1 MGLPTRATRLSLLLW
16 WFLPLGRPAPLFV
29 PLIPPPPPSPIVFL
43 FASDKDRLR
52 KLLDDRRVS
61 PAEAQLLL
69 AARMG
74 DAPTVAALVG
84 AGVDPNVPD
93 AEGSTPLM
101 RAASRGHVDAVAAVL
116 AAPSA
121 VDVAAVN
128 AWGYD
133 ATIYLGSVRSSQPAA
148 FATIEALLGGA
159 GGDVSRV
166 ALRWSQPP
174 VWRGG
179 ERP

>member
-1 MGLPTRATRLSLLLW
+1 MSTLP
-16 WFLPLGRPAPLFV
+16 
-29 PLIPPPPPSPIVFL
+29 
-43 FASDKDRLR
+43 SDKDRLR
-52 KLLDDRRVS
+52 VLLDHRRVT

-74 DAPTVAALVG
+74 DAPTVASLVA

-101 RAASRGHVDAVAAVL
+101 RAASRGHVAAVATVL

-121 VDVAAVN
+121 VHIAAVN
-128 AWGYD
+128 NWGYD

-148 FATIEALLGGA
+148 YAAIEALLGEA

-179 ERP
+179 DRP

>member
-1 MGLPTRATRLSLLLW
+1 
-16 WFLPLGRPAPLFV
+16 
-29 PLIPPPPPSPIVFL
+29 
-43 FASDKDRLR
+43 
-52 KLLDDRRVS
+52 
-61 PAEAQLLL
+61 
-69 AARMG
+69 MG

-84 AGVDPNVPD
+84 GGVDPNVPD

-116 AAPSA
+116 AAPVA

-148 FATIEALLGGA
+148 YAAIEALLGGA
-159 GGDVSRV
+159 GGDVRRV

-174 VWRGG
+174 KWRGG